1 MRRAL
6 SFAVCFAT
14 AALVRQPASSDES
27 PVRIH
32 GTVSQFD
39 GNYLTLKADSGKS
52 VAASVRPETR
62 IVHSRTILL
71 SDIKSGDL
79 VASLAMKN
87 AAGELHALGL
97 RVFLNSAEGTGEGQ
111 YPMPADPS
119 RIVTEGTVSAV
130 SASDGKL
137 SLTFPGA
144 TASAN
149 GDCTGRATPGS
160 AGCIGSADLVVA
172 RGVPIVAVGNGDTT
186 LLRAGAIVTVSAV
199 LGDAG
204 SLAATAITVE
214 RDAKPVQ

>member
-6 SFAVCFAT
+6 SFAICFAT

-39 GNYLTLKADSGKS
+39 GNYLTLKADGGKS

-62 IVHSRTILL
+62 IIHSRTIPL

-97 RVFLNSAEGTGEGQ
+97 RVFQNSGEATGEGQ
-111 YPMPADPS
+111 YPMPSDPS
-119 RIVTEGTVSAV
+119 RIVTERTVSAV

-137 SLTFPGA
+137 SLTFHGA
-144 TASAN
+144 AASAN
-149 GDCTGRATPGS
+149 GDCAGRATPGGS
-160 AGCIGSADLVVA
+160 GCIGSADLVVA

-186 LLRAGAIVTVSAV
+186 LLRAGAIVSVSAAP
-199 LGDAG
+199 GDAG